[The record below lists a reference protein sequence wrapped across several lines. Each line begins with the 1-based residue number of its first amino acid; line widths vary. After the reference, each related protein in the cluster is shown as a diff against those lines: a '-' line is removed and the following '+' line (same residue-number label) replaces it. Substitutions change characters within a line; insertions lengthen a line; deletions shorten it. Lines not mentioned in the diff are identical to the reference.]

1 MIPFETTQSCNFQMI
16 LISIYS
22 YIENIPI
29 TNRNTLTW
37 TAVTMFM
44 CMILIL
50 SLMR

>member
-1 MIPFETTQSCNFQMI
+1 MI

-22 YIENIPI
+22 YIGIIPI
-29 TNRNTLTW
+29 TSRNTLTW

-44 CMILIL
+44 YMNLIL